1 MSTAPILIF
10 DSGVGGLTIHAAIAA
25 RLPAEHY
32 IYACDNA
39 AFPYGPKAEDELVE
53 RVHNVLDVLIARYQP
68 KLIVVACNTAS
79 TVALPRLRSRY
90 ALPIVGVVPAIK
102 PAALSSRTKIIGLLA
117 TPGTVRRAYTDQLI
131 NDFAADCTVLR
142 IGSSALVEIAEQKLR
157 GVPVDIALLC
167 DLLSPFFGETPVD
180 TIVLG
185 CTHFPL
191 LKVELTAAA
200 PQPVRWIDSG
210 DAIAE
215 RVLGVLTERHPLHA
229 PVPENIAVFTHAD
242 DDADALQ
249 PTLAQRGFKTVHF
262 ITA

>member
-39 AFPYGPKAEDELVE
+39 AFPYGPKTEEELVE

-79 TVALPRLRSRY
+79 TVALPRLRSHY
-90 ALPIVGVVPAIK
+90 AQPIVGVVPAIK
-102 PAALSSRTKIIGLLA
+102 PAALLSRTKIIGLLA

-131 NDFAADCTVLR
+131 SDFAGHCTVLR
-142 IGSSALVEIAEQKLR
+142 IGSSELVHLAEQKLR
-157 GVPVDIALLC
+157 GHSIDIEPLRNLLT
-167 DLLSPFFGETPVD
+167 PFFDSTPVD

-191 LKVELTAAA
+191 LKTELSAAV
-200 PQPVRWIDSG
+200 PQAVQWIDSG

-215 RVLGVLTERHPLHA
+215 RVIGVLTTQHA
-229 PVPENIAVFTHAD
+229 PPQHAPKNIAVFTRA
-242 DDADALQ
+242 DADAYALQ
-249 PTLAQRGFKTVHF
+249 PTLAQRGFESADF
-262 ITA
+262 ITV